1 MKNKNQFIVRA
12 AAILSVVLLL
22 AACAS
27 DSPLAPTTA
36 RVKFFLGVSDAPTA
50 GVDVLVD
57 GAPINLKST
66 ILPDTLKYGGTFQ
79 TSTDSSYLSYGDG
92 TRNVKINNVG
102 TANTLFSTD
111 LALTAGKSYTVFFAD
126 TLAKISAI
134 TVEDVIPAPQT
145 GKTLFRFAHL
155 SPDYGAIDIARINNT
170 TKDTA
175 IIFSN
180 IAYKTVTPFIQV
192 GSSVAADKV
201 DYAIR
206 PTGKTTAPRS
216 WTAAVFAVGRANTLV
231 VRGFVGKTGT
241 QAINATVLLN
251 AR

>member
-1 MKNKNQFIVRA
+1 M
-12 AAILSVVLLL
+12 SVVLLL
-22 AACAS
+22 SACAS

-36 RVKFFLGVSDAPTA
+36 RVKFFLGVSDAPTT

-126 TLAKISAI
+126 TLAKISAEI
-134 TVEDVIPAPQT
+134 
-145 GKTLFRFAHL
+145 
-155 SPDYGAIDIARINNT
+155 
-170 TKDTA
+170 
-175 IIFSN
+175 
-180 IAYKTVTPFIQV
+180 
-192 GSSVAADKV
+192 
-201 DYAIR
+201 
-206 PTGKTTAPRS
+206 
-216 WTAAVFAVGRANTLV
+216 GRAHV
-231 VRGFVGKTGT
+231 
-241 QAINATVLLN
+241 
-251 AR
+251 